1 MLSLSTKDD
10 FSDLKAGKKVLLSG
24 KLFTVRD
31 KASARLEREE
41 REELGFDISDSVIY
55 HSGPLVKKTAK
66 GWKLISAGPTTSSR
80 MDKFLPQLIK
90 KFDIKG
96 IIGKGGVDKE
106 GIKGCVYFAFTG
118 GCGALAAQCMSVK
131 DVYWLDLG
139 IPEAVWELEVKN
151 LPVVV
156 GIDNEGGSLY
166 R

>member
-31 KASARLEREE
+31 KASARLKIEE
-41 REELGFDISDSVIY
+41 IEAIGFDISNSIIY
-55 HSGPLVKKTAK
+55 HSGPLVKKTGS
-66 GWKLISAGPTTSSR
+66 GWELISAGPTTSSR
-80 MDKFLPQLIK
+80 MDTFLPHLIK
-90 KFDIKG
+90 KFNING
-96 IIGKGGVDKE
+96 IIGKGGVNKE

-118 GCGALAAQCMSVK
+118 GCGALAARCMSVK
-131 DVYWLDLG
+131 NVYWLDLG
-139 IPEAVWELEVKN
+139 LPEAVWELEVKN

-156 GIDNEGGSLY
+156 GIDKEGGSLY